1 MTAQSIGLQT
11 QTANVLSGEQLD
23 TMTETELDAAVPT
36 AAVFYRVSPKN
47 KLSIVKSLQRY
58 VTAVKTHF
66 DVTFCVVGCRS
77 GYIVGMTGDGV
88 NDGVA
93 LKKADI
99 GIAMGK
105 NGTDVCKEAA
115 DMILV
120 DDDFYTI
127 M

>member
-1 MTAQSIGLQT
+1 M
-11 QTANVLSGEQLD
+11 
-23 TMTETELDAAVPT
+23 
-36 AAVFYRVSPKN
+36 VF
-47 KLSIVKSLQRY
+47 
-58 VTAVKTHF
+58 A
-66 DVTFCVVGCRS
+66 
-77 GYIVGMTGDGV
+77 
-88 NDGVA
+88 DGVA

-105 NGTDVCKEAA
+105 IGTDVSKEAA

>member
-1 MTAQSIGLQT
+1 MDERLFALKISSI
-11 QTANVLSGEQLD
+11 D
-23 TMTETELDAAVPT
+23 
-36 AAVFYRVSPKN
+36 VFYRVSPAH
-47 KLSIVKSLQRY
+47 KLRIVKALQKNG
-58 VTAVKTHF
+58 AV
-66 DVTFCVVGCRS
+66 
-77 GYIVGMTGDGV
+77 VGMTGDGV

-115 DMILV
+115 DMILI
-120 DDDFYTI
+120 DDDFFTI